1 MLEKGLLGK
10 LLKGTGID
18 LKDLIKESEKVPA
31 LLEILAEH
39 SNKQTG
45 AMKEL
50 ATKEDIRNLKES
62 LDTKLGEIRKNIDR
76 ILEFEHIKEDD

>member
-10 LLKGTGID
+10 LLKGSGID

-31 LLEILAEH
+31 LLEILAEQ

-50 ATKEDIRNLKES
+50 ATKEDLRNLKES
-62 LDTKLGEIRKNIDR
+62 VDASLAEIGRKVGR
-76 ILEFEHIKEDD
+76 ILEKENE